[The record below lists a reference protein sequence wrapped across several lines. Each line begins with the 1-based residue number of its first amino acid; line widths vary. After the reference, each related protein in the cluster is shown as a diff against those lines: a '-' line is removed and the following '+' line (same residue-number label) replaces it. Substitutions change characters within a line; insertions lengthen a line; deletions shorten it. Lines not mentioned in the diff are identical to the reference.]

1 MREGKVWRNLSGFQL
16 PSFVQGG
23 QRTTSKMEKAAGVLL
38 GEENQGLLGELSVW
52 TVYGKS
58 TQNFQ

>member
-38 GEENQGLLGELSVW
+38 GEEKSGTPWGDGLDRLW
-52 TVYGKS
+52 
-58 TQNFQ
+58 